1 MAFAAEVLCPNPP
14 LSEAGCLLNLDGTTE
29 RSATVGI
36 SLVTMALT
44 SAQRSAQRS
53 LVGLIRAGSAVVS
66 RKEGLSIWRAR
77 GSEEWQVSVE
87 EITNHLDVLEVPYS
101 VAVVLRPAH
110 GKRPRQA
117 GFSVQVEWDRL
128 DSLVRWAPSLRVL
141 MDAVEE
147 SPGGTE

>member
-1 MAFAAEVLCPNPP
+1 
-14 LSEAGCLLNLDGTTE
+14 
-29 RSATVGI
+29 
-36 SLVTMALT
+36 MALT

-77 GSEEWQVSVE
+77 GSEEWQVSVD
-87 EITNHLDVLEVPYS
+87 EITNHLDVLQVPYS

-110 GKRPRQA
+110 GKQPRQA

-128 DSLVRWAPSLRVL
+128 DSLVRWVPSLRVL
-141 MDAVEE
+141 MDAVDE
-147 SPGGTE
+147 SPEGTK